1 MKRNQQHGSKSINN
15 NLQRWSFAPAEES
28 RKFPEKS
35 VIYFGLDVACL
46 LQNAAMVA
54 KNLLVDDN
62 NNSLFQTNML
72 LYVKFRREKHYL
84 VKHFAFL
91 KTFAINI

>member
-1 MKRNQQHGSKSINN
+1 
-15 NLQRWSFAPAEES
+15 
-28 RKFPEKS
+28 
-35 VIYFGLDVACL
+35 
-46 LQNAAMVA
+46 MVA

-91 KTFAINI
+91 KTFAINIYQLFDQRSLKVVA

>member
-1 MKRNQQHGSKSINN
+1 M
-15 NLQRWSFAPAEES
+15 
-28 RKFPEKS
+28 FPEKS
-35 VIYFGLDVACL
+35 VIYFGLDIACL

-54 KNLLVDDN
+54 EKLLVDDKTTAC
-62 NNSLFQTNML
+62 FKQML

-84 VKHFAFL
+84 VRHSAFL